1 MKFVNMHACTPI
13 NGIDLS
19 GYAQRKTSLR
29 KEVIKAGRDRKTVT
43 IALPLFYDE
52 ASGEENVLRILLDT
66 GSDGDL
72 FFPTKRLLKLFETVE
87 GAYPVTWGTSNGKFT
102 TRKRAVMRLLLPE
115 FSQTKIFDVT
125 PDVKVV
131 DDDQTVSYDLIIG
144 IETLFQWGCVLDFRD
159 SEITIDNQTIPMRP
173 QSALSTRKEIRNTYL
188 EAVEPLSTK
197 EETERVTRILD
208 AKYEAADLPKVVEEN
223 CPHLSQA
230 EKKALLE
237 ILLKYSRCFRVR

>member
-1 MKFVNMHACTPI
+1 MHACTPI
-13 NGIDLS
+13 NGINLS

-87 GAYPVTWGTSNGKFT
+87 GAYPVTWGTSNGRFT

-131 DDDQTVSYDLIIG
+131 DDDQMVSYDLIIG
-144 IETLFQWGCVLDFRD
+144 IETLFQWGCILDFRD

-208 AKYEAADLPKVVEEN
+208 AK
-223 CPHLSQA
+223 
-230 EKKALLE
+230 
-237 ILLKYSRCFRVR
+237 